1 MKILVVR
8 VGRVGD
14 TVMMTPALSE
24 IIQYYPDA
32 EITLLTSPVGKH
44 LLNNFHP
51 NITSI
56 WSWQRSGLFK
66 PYIDKSRIRKRL
78 KKTHFDKIFCFDV
91 SPRIAGLFSE
101 VTGDFYWN
109 QHQTTTEI
117 KHCAKIFLD
126 FVAEACNK
134 PALPLYNTLS
144 VDDKARVETENE
156 LANIGINKDD
166 ILIMFH
172 PTFSGF
178 SKSSF
183 RKKQARLRK
192 LWPVKNYG
200 ELAKKL
206 SQLSLED
213 GRTPKT
219 LMVLLP
225 DEISYGEEIVASSGG
240 IIKLL
245 KSQSTFERYKA
256 MLKRADLLI
265 TPDSGPMHVASALG
279 TKIIA
284 FFSMKDPGDCGPYM
298 PAENFT
304 ILRTEETATPDKGVA
319 AIDVDTVFNACKTI
333 LSNQEKV

>member
-1 MKILVVR
+1 MKILAVR

-24 IIQYYPDA
+24 IIQYYPEA

-44 LLNNFHP
+44 LLHNFHP
-51 NITSI
+51 NIVENWT
-56 WSWQRSGLFK
+56 WQRSGLIK
-66 PYIDKSRIRKRL
+66 PYTDKAAIKKNLRKI
-78 KKTHFDKIFCFDV
+78 HFDKIFCFDS
-91 SPRIAGLFSE
+91 SPRIASLFSGSKDNFFWYQGSAE
-101 VTGDFYWN
+101 L
-109 QHQTTTEI
+109 
-117 KHCAKIFLD
+117 KHCARAYLD
-126 FVAEACNK
+126 FVAEACNRD
-134 PALPLYNTLS
+134 ALPLFNTLPVEANS
-144 VDDKARVETENE
+144 VKQTEQE
-156 LANIGINKDD
+156 LADIGISSDD
-166 ILIMFH
+166 TLVMFH

-178 SKSSF
+178 TKSSF

-192 LWPVKNYG
+192 LWPVDHYG

-206 SQLSLED
+206 SQLPLEN
-213 GRTPKT
+213 GRSPKT

-225 DEISYGEEIVASSGG
+225 EEISYGEEIVASSGG

-245 KSQSTFERYKA
+245 RSQPTFERYKA

-298 PAENFT
+298 PPEKFT
-304 ILRTEETATPDKGVA
+304 ILRTEDTDSPESGVA
-319 AIDVDTVFNACKTI
+319 AIDVNTVFRACKKM
-333 LSNQEKV
+333 LSVTG